1 MQYERKRVWLRDIV
15 NLGTHLRKMSMPRQL
30 PTYALRDLNNI
41 NLCLSDRYSNY
52 QRLVWH
58 FVSQCQYPTDVPL
71 FPLHSIPILRSMR
84 IFPNYHIGVMLFF
97 VVS

>member
-1 MQYERKRVWLRDIV
+1 MRYERKRVLPRASM
-15 NLGTHLRKMSMPRQL
+15 NLGTHLRKMSMLRQL
-30 PTYALRDLNNI
+30 PTYALMDLNNI
-41 NLCLSDRYSNY
+41 DLCLIDRYSNY

-71 FPLHSIPILRSMR
+71 FHPHSIPILRSMR
-84 IFPNYHIGVMLFF
+84 IFPNYRIGVMLIF

>member
-15 NLGTHLRKMSMPRQL
+15 NLGTHLRKMSMLRQL
-30 PTYALRDLNNI
+30 PTYALMDLNNTTLYLI
-41 NLCLSDRYSNY
+41 DRYSNY

-58 FVSQCQYPTDVPL
+58 FVSQCQYPTDAPL
-71 FPLHSIPILRSMR
+71 FHLHSIPILRSMR
-84 IFPNYHIGVMLFF
+84 ISPNYHIGVMLIF